1 MGMRGSSFIRRHSFP
16 RRFSSKNSL
25 RNYVSE
31 VMARG
36 MSVCRTYGL
45 SSKED
50 GTFSDSDDGGRAS
63 GLDMVH
69 ADGDKH
75 HKSFEADMNTSIA
88 RKEQGWKL

>member
-1 MGMRGSSFIRRHSFP
+1 
-16 RRFSSKNSL
+16 
-25 RNYVSE
+25 
-31 VMARG
+31 

-50 GTFSDSDDGGRAS
+50 GTFSDNDDGGRAS
-63 GLDMVH
+63 ELDMVH

-88 RKEQGWKL
+88 RKEYGWKL

>member
-1 MGMRGSSFIRRHSFP
+1 MGMSGSSFIRRHSFP

-31 VMARG
+31 MGCG

-50 GTFSDSDDGGRAS
+50 GTFSDSDGGGGAS
-63 GLDMVH
+63 ELDM
-69 ADGDKH
+69 ADAYSDKH
-75 HKSFEADMNTSIA
+75 HKKLEADMNTSIA
-88 RKEQGWKL
+88 RKE

>member
-25 RNYVSE
+25 RSYVSE
-31 VMARG
+31 MVRG
-36 MSVCRTYGL
+36 ISISRTYGS

-50 GTFSDSDDGGRAS
+50 GTFSESDGGGGGAS
-63 GLDMVH
+63 ELDMVH

-75 HKSFEADMNTSIA
+75 YK
-88 RKEQGWKL
+88 KL

>member
-31 VMARG
+31 MGRG
-36 MSVCRTYGL
+36 MSVRRTYGS

-50 GTFSDSDDGGRAS
+50 GTFSDSDGGGGAS
-63 GLDMVH
+63 ELDMVD
-69 ADGDKH
+69 ADSDKR
-75 HKSFEADMNTSIA
+75 HKSLRPI
-88 RKEQGWKL
+88 

>member
-1 MGMRGSSFIRRHSFP
+1 MGMRGSSFILRHSFP

-25 RNYVSE
+25 RNYISE
-31 VMARG
+31 MARE

-50 GTFSDSDDGGRAS
+50 GTPSDRDDGGGAS
-63 GLDMVH
+63 ELDMVH

-75 HKSFEADMNTSIA
+75 YKSFKADMNTSIA
-88 RKEQGWKL
+88 RKE

>member
-1 MGMRGSSFIRRHSFP
+1 MGMRGSSLIRRHSFP

-31 VMARG
+31 MGRG
-36 MSVCRTYGL
+36 TSVRRTYGS

-50 GTFSDSDDGGRAS
+50 GTFSDSDGG
-63 GLDMVH
+63 GGPELDMVD

-75 HKSFEADMNTSIA
+75 HKSLRPI
-88 RKEQGWKL
+88 

>member
-1 MGMRGSSFIRRHSFP
+1 MGMRGSSFILRHSFP

-25 RNYVSE
+25 RNYISE
-31 VMARG
+31 MARE

-50 GTFSDSDDGGRAS
+50 GTFSDNDGGGRACE
-63 GLDMVH
+63 LDMVH
-69 ADGDKH
+69 ANGDKH